1 MFIFWSLLFT
11 ELAALHKCT
20 VISPSLFYALAPKRN
35 CTVRLAR
42 DTFSAKPRM
51 LILPDDFLI
60 VFACLLITDYL
71 TGCKHNENWTG
82 LQGNFIHIFTSLLFF
97 FFTVQRPFLNTLSTA
112 MHIYTQCS
120 SNTFFCS
127 KGTDPV
133 ACPLVQTRPR
143 APCPAK
149 CLNQPSF
156 PWNALQI
163 QQSTKRSLQK
173 AALLNTS
180 S

>member
-1 MFIFWSLLFT
+1 MISFLHIEVVNNSSKRIILFAGCVYIMFIFWSLLFT

-97 FFTVQRPFLNTLSTA
+97 FSLCSVLSLTPYLQPCIFTHSVRQTLFSALKALTLL
-112 MHIYTQCS
+112 
-120 SNTFFCS
+120 
-127 KGTDPV
+127 PV
-133 ACPLVQTRPR
+133 R
-143 APCPAK
+143 
-149 CLNQPSF
+149 
-156 PWNALQI
+156 
-163 QQSTKRSLQK
+163 
-173 AALLNTS
+173 
-180 S
+180 